1 VTVVDALKP
10 RDVPVFIL
18 AGGLGTRFREQT
30 HLVPKPMIGVAGKPI
45 LWHIMTKYSLHG
57 FRDFVIC
64 AGYKAEV
71 IKDYFLNYQA
81 INSDFT
87 VDMSN
92 GQVTFHS
99 KHHEEWKIT
108 VADTGADSMTGY
120 RIFDATRRFL
130 GDRDTFAVTYGDG
143 VTDADLGA
151 ELEFHRSAGRTGT
164 VLGIHP
170 PARFGEIH
178 VEGDAVTTFAEKR
191 PLSTSWISG
200 GFFFFQRGFCDYLE
214 DDPSLVLEEQPL
226 RGLVAERQ
234 LSLYQHDGFWA
245 CMDTQRDHDQI
256 EAMVLA
262 GNAPWLHQ
270 PENHR

>member
-1 VTVVDALKP
+1 MTVIEAIHP
-10 RDVPVFIL
+10 RDVPIFIL

-45 LWHIMTKYSLHG
+45 LWHIMTKYAQHG
-57 FRDFVIC
+57 FREFVIC

-87 VDMSN
+87 VDMRDGVVS
-92 GQVTFHS
+92 FHS
-99 KHHEEWKIT
+99 KHHEDWSIT

-120 RIFDATRRFL
+120 RVFDATRRFL
-130 GDRDTFAVTYGDG
+130 GERQTFGVTYGDG
-143 VTDADLGA
+143 LTDADLEA
-151 ELEFHRSAGRTGT
+151 ELAFHRTSGRTGT

-178 VEGDAVTTFAEKR
+178 IDGDAVTTFAEKR
-191 PLSTSWISG
+191 PLTASWISG
-200 GFFFFQRGFCDYLE
+200 GFFFFERAFCDYLG
-214 DDPSLVLEEQPL
+214 DDTGLVLEEQPL
-226 RGLVAERQ
+226 RGLVDDRQ
-234 LSLYQHDGFWA
+234 LSLFQHDGFWA

-256 EAMVLA
+256 ESMALS
-262 GNAPWLHQ
+262 GSAPWLTKT
-270 PENHR
+270 EAVR